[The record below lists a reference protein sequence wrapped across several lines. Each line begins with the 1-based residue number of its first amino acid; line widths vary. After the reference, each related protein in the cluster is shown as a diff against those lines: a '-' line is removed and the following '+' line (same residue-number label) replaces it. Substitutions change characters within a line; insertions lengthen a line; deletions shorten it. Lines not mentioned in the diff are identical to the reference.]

1 MSVLLIIDP
10 LLEFHTLMHL
20 NSVDHDVHNK
30 RIINLMRM
38 IRQPRNNPKGLNLK
52 MMNDL

>member
-38 IRQPRNNPKGLNLK
+38 IRQPGRNPEELIYK
-52 MMNDL
+52 MR